1 MNHLKEITLRLEK
14 LSKNWESFFKLLQR
28 RQNDKETVAE
38 LKKPTK
44 DRLIQIKKR
53 EEIKKIVHSEIK
65 KSKLSKS
72 F

>member
-1 MNHLKEITLRLEK
+1 MDISYIKTK
-14 LSKNWESFFKLLQR
+14 
-28 RQNDKETVAE
+28 